1 MGSGLVKI
9 TPLDIEHKEFK
20 KSLQGYARE
29 EVDQYLDEVA
39 ESFELEITE
48 RGKLESELS
57 DLRERVAHFD
67 AIKETLQNT
76 LVLAQRTAD
85 EVKANAHKETDLI
98 KQRAKLEV
106 NDELQEMRHKL
117 DEAKSELARVND
129 QVSTVK
135 HDLRSF
141 LSRHLTLID
150 DPKGQQN
157 STPAKT

>member
-1 MGSGLVKI
+1 VKI

-48 RGKLESELS
+48 RGKLEAELA

-76 LVLAQRTAD
+76 LVFAQRNAD
-85 EVKANAHKETDLI
+85 EMKAAAHKETDLI
-98 KQRAKLEV
+98 KERAKLEI
-106 NDELQEMRHKL
+106 NDELQDLRRKI
-117 DEAKSELARVND
+117 DESRSELARMQD
-129 QVSTVK
+129 QMATVK

-141 LSRHLTLID
+141 LTRHLTLIED
-150 DPKGQQN
+150 SKAQQN
-157 STPAKT
+157 STTAKT

>member
-1 MGSGLVKI
+1 VKI

-29 EVDQYLDEVA
+29 EVDQYLDEIA
-39 ESFELEITE
+39 ESFEGEIAE
-48 RGKLESELS
+48 RGKLETELS
-57 DLRERVAHFD
+57 ELRERVAHFD

-98 KQRAKLEV
+98 KERAKLEV
-106 NDELQEMRHKL
+106 NDELQDLRRKL
-117 DEAKSELARVND
+117 DEAKAELARMQD

-141 LSRHLTLID
+141 LTRHLALIE

-157 STPAKT
+157 STAART

>member
-1 MGSGLVKI
+1 MKI

-39 ESFELEITE
+39 ESFEGEIAE
-48 RGKLESELS
+48 RAKLEAELA

-98 KQRAKLEV
+98 KQKAKLEV
-106 NDELQEMRHKL
+106 SDELQEMRHKL
-117 DEAKSELARVND
+117 DESKAELARMHD
-129 QVSTVK
+129 QVATVR

-141 LSRHLTLID
+141 LTRHLTLID
-150 DPKGQQN
+150 DPKGQQT
-157 STPAKT
+157 STNAKA

>member
-1 MGSGLVKI
+1 VKI

-39 ESFELEITE
+39 ESFELEIAE
-48 RGKLESELS
+48 RGKLEAELA

-98 KQRAKLEV
+98 KQKAKLEV

-117 DEAKSELARVND
+117 DEAKAELARMHD
-129 QVSTVK
+129 QVATVK
-135 HDLRSF
+135 HGLRSF

>member
-1 MGSGLVKI
+1 VKI

-48 RGKLESELS
+48 RGKLEAELS

-117 DEAKSELARVND
+117 DEAKSELARMND
-129 QVSTVK
+129 QVATVK

>member
-1 MGSGLVKI
+1 MKI

-39 ESFELEITE
+39 ESFELEIAE
-48 RGKLESELS
+48 RGKLEAELA

-98 KQRAKLEV
+98 KQKAKLEV

-117 DEAKSELARVND
+117 DEAKAELARMHD
-129 QVSTVK
+129 QVATVK

>member
-1 MGSGLVKI
+1 VKI

-39 ESFELEITE
+39 ESFELEIAE
-48 RGKLESELS
+48 RGKLEAELA

-76 LVLAQRTAD
+76 LVFAQRNAD
-85 EVKANAHKETDLI
+85 EMKAAAHKETDLI
-98 KQRAKLEV
+98 KERAKLEI
-106 NDELQEMRHKL
+106 NDELQDLRRKI
-117 DEAKSELARVND
+117 DESRAELARMQD
-129 QVSTVK
+129 QMATVK

-141 LSRHLTLID
+141 LTRHLTLIED
-150 DPKGQQN
+150 SKAQQN
-157 STPAKT
+157 STTAKT